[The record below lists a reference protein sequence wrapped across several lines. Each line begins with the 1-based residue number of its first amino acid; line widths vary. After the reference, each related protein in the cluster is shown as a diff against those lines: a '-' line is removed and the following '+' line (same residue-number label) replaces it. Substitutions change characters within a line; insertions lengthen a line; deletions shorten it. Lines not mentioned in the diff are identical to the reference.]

1 MPDRALPV
9 RPALERERDTLFAR
23 VLDYLHHRYRRRPTA
38 FVVHRIGPETY
49 SVALELEGRAIM
61 LAADYFSGP
70 EAVETAIL
78 WLKRHAANAKVI
90 WRD

>member
-1 MPDRALPV
+1 MAPSHDVQAEPDLV
-9 RPALERERDTLFAR
+9 REQG
-23 VLDYLHHRYRRRPTA
+23 A

-49 SVALELEGRAIM
+49 SVVLEIEGKAVM

-78 WLKRHAANAKVI
+78 WLKRHATNAKVI

>member
-1 MPDRALPV
+1 MAPRHDVQSPPDPV
-9 RPALERERDTLFAR
+9 RA
-23 VLDYLHHRYRRRPTA
+23 VSA

-49 SVALELEGRAIM
+49 SVVLEIEGKAVM

-78 WLKRHAANAKVI
+78 WLKRHATNAKVI

>member
-1 MPDRALPV
+1 MAPRHGVQAEPDLV
-9 RPALERERDTLFAR
+9 REQG
-23 VLDYLHHRYRRRPTA
+23 A

-49 SVALELEGRAIM
+49 SVVLEIEGKAVM

-78 WLKRHAANAKVI
+78 WLKRHATNAKVI

>member
-1 MPDRALPV
+1 MAPRHEVQAEPDLV
-9 RPALERERDTLFAR
+9 REQG
-23 VLDYLHHRYRRRPTA
+23 A

-49 SVALELEGRAIM
+49 SVVLEIEGKAVM

-78 WLKRHAANAKVI
+78 WLKRHATNAKVI

>member
-1 MPDRALPV
+1 M
-9 RPALERERDTLFAR
+9 
-23 VLDYLHHRYRRRPTA
+23 
-38 FVVHRIGPETY
+38 VHRIGPETY
-49 SVALELEGRAIM
+49 SVVLEIEGKAVM

-78 WLKRHAANAKVI
+78 WLKRHATNAKVI

>member
-1 MPDRALPV
+1 MAPRHDVQAEPDLV
-9 RPALERERDTLFAR
+9 REQG
-23 VLDYLHHRYRRRPTA
+23 A

-49 SVALELEGRAIM
+49 SVVLEIEGKAVM

-78 WLKRHAANAKVI
+78 WLKRHAADAKVI

>member
-1 MPDRALPV
+1 VQAEPDLG
-9 RPALERERDTLFAR
+9 REQG
-23 VLDYLHHRYRRRPTA
+23 A

-49 SVALELEGRAIM
+49 SVVLEIEGKAVM

-78 WLKRHAANAKVI
+78 WLKRHATNAKVI

>member
-1 MPDRALPV
+1 MAPRHDVQAEPDLV
-9 RPALERERDTLFAR
+9 REQG
-23 VLDYLHHRYRRRPTA
+23 A

-49 SVALELEGRAIM
+49 SVVLEIEGKAVM
-61 LAADYFSGP
+61 LAAAYFSGP

-78 WLKRHAANAKVI
+78 WLKRHATNAKVI

>member
-1 MPDRALPV
+1 MAPRHDVQAEPDLV
-9 RPALERERDTLFAR
+9 REQG
-23 VLDYLHHRYRRRPTA
+23 A

-49 SVALELEGRAIM
+49 SVVLEIEGKAVM
-61 LAADYFSGP
+61 LAADYFTGP

-78 WLKRHAANAKVI
+78 WLKRHATNAKVI

>member
-1 MPDRALPV
+1 MAPRHDVQAEPDLV
-9 RPALERERDTLFAR
+9 REQG
-23 VLDYLHHRYRRRPTA
+23 A

-49 SVALELEGRAIM
+49 SVVLEIEGKAVM

-78 WLKRHAANAKVI
+78 WLKRHATNAKVI

>member
-1 MPDRALPV
+1 MAPRHDVQAEPDLV
-9 RPALERERDTLFAR
+9 REQG
-23 VLDYLHHRYRRRPTA
+23 A

-49 SVALELEGRAIM
+49 SVVLEIEGKAVM

-70 EAVETAIL
+70 KAVETAIL
-78 WLKRHAANAKVI
+78 WLKRHDTNAKVI

>member
-1 MPDRALPV
+1 MAPFHDVQAEPDLV
-9 RPALERERDTLFAR
+9 REQG
-23 VLDYLHHRYRRRPTA
+23 A

-49 SVALELEGRAIM
+49 SVVLEIEGKAVM

-78 WLKRHAANAKVI
+78 WLKRHATNAKVI